1 MILANQSSESTSRKL
16 LPSSK
21 IHDIRTARPPRL
33 AGTNLTFGLIFLIS
47 KYPSYLKFVLR

>member
-21 IHDIRTARPPRL
+21 SSKTARPPRL
-33 AGTNLTFGLIFLIS
+33 AGTKLTFGLIFLIS